1 MKFIKPISKFFE
13 SVNMTNDQILEFL
26 TDNSDFRDPRA
37 YRDRFATKYQITK
50 DGVDIYGDISF
61 SNRGLEAIP
70 FNFRNVS
77 GEFNC
82 SGNKFNSFE
91 FLPIECKKYL
101 LGNNPG
107 FDGVLKD
114 VWTKTRIMGFGA
126 TEQSQQNL
134 EGFFNLFIQEC
145 LNNNIWSNGITNWDL
160 MGEVLSDTKLIA
172 SSNDKD
178 FISKFGL
185 LIDYSD
191 REILSEYLKVKNYTI
206 DEVVNRILNIVKES
220 DGTPFS
226 NFEILYNIWLDNKTD
241 CEKIFNNWDIN
252 DTILSLFELIRQK
265 RSEFETKGRYIIGNN
280 HLENL
285 IKKIRRSQE
294 DIEFEKEY
302 DTFIFIG
309 RYKYIEQ
316 PDGNFK
322 RKLEIENLYKIDKYN
337 PDDQSIF
344 NMMRMRARMHSDS
357 KLYFIHIPKG
367 TLEDKSYTEVPEYL
381 VDLIDKKKTA
391 I

>member
-1 MKFIKPISKFFE
+1 MKFIEPISKFFE

-26 TDNSDFRDPRA
+26 TDNSDFKDPRA
-37 YRDRFATKYQITK
+37 YQDKFATKYQITK

-77 GEFNC
+77 GKFNC

-107 FDGVLKD
+107 FDGVLKG
-114 VWTKTRIMGFGA
+114 VWTKTRIMGLDA

-241 CEKIFNNWDIN
+241 CEEIFNNWDIN

-316 PDGNFK
+316 SDGNFK

-337 PDDQSIF
+337 PDDQSTF

-367 TLEDKSYTEVPEYL
+367 ALEDKSYTEVPEYL